1 MKTIAIKG
9 DLRESLG
16 KSATKAVRAN
26 GQVPCVLYGPN
37 DNVHFTVYES
47 DFKNL
52 VYTPNT
58 YVVRVDVGG
67 NQVMAKLQD
76 IQFHPTSEAIIH
88 ADFYAL
94 DLSKPVDLT
103 LPIRVVGNSPGVRG
117 GGKMQVK
124 IRKLAVSGLIQD
136 FPDDVEVSI
145 EGLEIGKSV
154 RVRDLSV
161 PKIELTDTPENTVVS
176 IVVTRAAQSEAS
188 GEDEEGEEG
197 EEGVEGTEENAGEAA
212 EK

>member
-16 KSATKAVRAN
+16 KSATKAARAK
-26 GQVPCVLYGPN
+26 GQVPCVLYGQEE
-37 DNVHFTVYES
+37 NVHFAVYES

-58 YVVRVDVGG
+58 YLVRLDVSG
-67 NQVMAKLQD
+67 NQVIAKLQD

-94 DLSKPVDLT
+94 DLTKPVDLK
-103 LPIRVVGNSPGVRG
+103 LPIRIEGNSPGVRA
-117 GGKMQVK
+117 GGKLQIK
-124 IRKLAVSGLIQD
+124 IRKLAVTGLIQD
-136 FPDDVEVSI
+136 MPDDIEVRIDSI
-145 EGLEIGKSV
+145 EIGKSV

-161 PKIELTDTPENTVVS
+161 PNVELRDTPENSVVS
-176 IVVTRAAQSEAS
+176 VVVTRAAQSAAA
-188 GEDEEGEEG
+188 GEEEEEEGAEEG
-197 EEGVEGTEENAGEAA
+197 AEGSAEE
-212 EK
+212 

>member
-16 KSATKAVRAN
+16 KSATKAVRAK
-26 GQVPCVLYGPN
+26 GQVPCVLYGQEE
-37 DNVHFTVYES
+37 NVHFTVYES

-58 YVVRVDVGG
+58 YLVRLDISG
-67 NQVMAKLQD
+67 NQVIAKLQD

-94 DLSKPVDLT
+94 DLTKPVDLK
-103 LPIRVVGNSPGVRG
+103 LPIRIEGNSPGVRA
-117 GGKMQVK
+117 GGKLQIK
-124 IRKLAVSGLIQD
+124 IRKLAVTGLIQD
-136 FPDDVEVSI
+136 MPDDIEVKIDSI
-145 EGLEIGKSV
+145 EIGKSV

-161 PKIELTDTPENTVVS
+161 SNIELRDTPENSVVS
-176 IVVTRAAQSEAS
+176 VVVTRAAQSAAA
-188 GEDEEGEEG
+188 GEE
-197 EEGVEGTEENAGEAA
+197 EEEEGTEEGA
-212 EK
+212 EGSAEE

>member
-9 DLRESLG
+9 DLREGLG

-26 GQVPCVLYGPN
+26 GQVPCVLYGQ
-37 DNVHFTVYES
+37 DENVHFTVYES
-47 DFKNL
+47 DFRTL

-58 YVVRVDVGG
+58 YVVRLDIGG
-67 NQVMAKLQD
+67 NQVIAKLQD

-94 DLSKPVDLT
+94 DLSKPVDLK

-117 GGKMQVK
+117 GGKLQIK
-124 IRKLAVSGLIQD
+124 IRKLAVTGLIQD

-161 PKIELTDTPENTVVS
+161 PKIQLRDTLENTVVS
-176 IVVTRAAQSEAS
+176 VVVTRAAQSEAA

-197 EEGVEGTEENAGEAA
+197 EATEENAGEST
-212 EK
+212 EG